1 MSYNFRTRKIL
12 RFFYFILS
20 LICGLGSSGLANK
33 KKTYQILSYFSNC
46 CLNILKK
53 LDSAT
58 RSEQIRAAQFQ
69 NNPQAQTTDTG
80 MVDSQEKTNQKNFP
94 SNLNDDPV
102 TYTKGLYVLLK
113 SRREIAIS
121 SLKK

>member
-1 MSYNFRTRKIL
+1 MGWVALAKKNISNIIL
-12 RFFYFILS
+12 FFKLLFKY
-20 LICGLGSSGLANK
+20 
-33 KKTYQILSYFSNC
+33 
-46 CLNILKK
+46 LNK